1 VVTLKLGDFIGRGRL
16 ARRRASLTLLLVVLL
31 VVLWGAVIV
40 PTLLRH
46 RQSPRSSSD
55 KFREHLAALNAR
67 SQVRASTRRP
77 AGSAGRWIMGPPV
90 SHSVER
96 PRRTGPSTGSPRP
109 SYGAAR
115 NPVDQRRS
123 IFFCLLGGSASS
135 LILGLVPHLGFL
147 LDVNV
152 VLDIGLAGYIVY
164 LVRTKRR
171 QDLGDL
177 ISYAEPR
184 PEEEHWLAAG
194 EM

>member
-1 VVTLKLGDFIGRGRL
+1 M
-16 ARRRASLTLLLVVLL
+16 TLLLIVLL

-46 RQSPRSSSD
+46 RQSPRSSTD
-55 KFREHLAALNAR
+55 RFREHLAALNAR

-77 AGSAGRWIMGPPV
+77 SGSAGRWIMGPPV
-90 SHSVER
+90 THSQARARR
-96 PRRTGPSTGSPRP
+96 PGTSTRSPAP

-115 NPVDQRRS
+115 SPVDQRRT
-123 IFFCLLGGSASS
+123 IFFCLLGATASS
-135 LILGLVPHLGFL
+135 LVLGFVPHLGFL
-147 LDVNV
+147 LMIG
-152 VLDIGLAGYIVY
+152 VLLVLALAGYIVY

-171 QDLGDL
+171 QDLDDMF
-177 ISYAEPR
+177 SYDEPR